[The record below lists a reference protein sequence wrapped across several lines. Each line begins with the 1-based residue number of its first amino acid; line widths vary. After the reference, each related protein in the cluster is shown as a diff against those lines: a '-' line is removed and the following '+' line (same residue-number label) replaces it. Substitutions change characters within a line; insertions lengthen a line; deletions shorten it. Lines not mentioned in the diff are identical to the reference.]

1 MVRRSDRPAVVLRAH
16 FANDARGD
24 TEHQGPCRGGEALGE
39 HRARANDGA
48 LPDRVGADEHRGGSD
63 EHVPFDDR

>member
-1 MVRRSDRPAVVLRAH
+1 MVRRSARPAVVPRAH

-39 HRARANDGA
+39 HAELERSLRSLYEEWSKLAEDAK
-48 LPDRVGADEHRGGSD
+48 S
-63 EHVPFDDR
+63 